1 MKKPF
6 LILLIILSLPNLLMA
21 QNLDD
26 AFSNQPDLSDKKMD
40 EANNFVHQGI
50 KDRVIEEGC
59 KDKHAKGC
67 EMPEDGMELEKMIGM
82 AYTTLGMIGGG
93 MSGPTL
99 NKKPTQ
105 EAKDLAKK
113 ETKDLAAKVTAEG
126 KGKAKEVK
134 PKKEEQT
141 DYCILAATAYEAL
154 GGMIQQSLQKKA
166 ESESAAIKDLQ
177 LQALVNLRETHKAR
191 KKTATIQASI
201 YSAVSACYV
210 AMGITGSAID
220 AKFILKTAG
229 AATLT
234 TLYWMKVDKHN
245 KAVDAVDRVIAS
257 VPKAGADCNPW
268 TKTPC
273 FCSEPTSKDLY
284 PAQYEEVCVLNN
296 GNFDTPK
303 VALGC
308 AEMTKDNKLQYD
320 KECKCK
326 QTNSCLKSN
335 LKPYVGQFALANNL
349 MNEANKTFDLINS
362 GEFDQAKI
370 DRAAYSASALA
381 SKVKFKPEEALP
393 KPSLT
398 AEQKKIADELKAV
411 MPEAVANIAATRTPS
426 YNGGVAES
434 GALGSSALGKLPPSV
449 KEKVA
454 EAIKV
459 NYKRGGGNTSNKLD
473 EPEFKMPSFG
483 QKDPEMAAG
492 TEIVSF
498 AEQAISKADV
508 SNAPETPIFDI
519 ISNRYR
525 RSGWKKLEQAEK

>member
-6 LILLIILSLPNLLMA
+6 LILLLIFSLPNMLLA
-21 QNLDD
+21 QSLDE
-26 AFSNQPDLSDKKMD
+26 AFSNQPDLTDKQMD
-40 EANNFVHQGI
+40 EANNFVHQGV
-50 KDRVIEEGC
+50 KDRKIEEGC
-59 KDKHAKGC
+59 KDKNLKGC
-67 EMPEDGMELEKMIGM
+67 EMPEDGMPLEKMISM

-93 MSGPTL
+93 MNGPTL

-105 EAKDLAKK
+105 EAKDAGKK
-113 ETKDLAAKVTAEG
+113 GKEAKVE
-126 KGKAKEVK
+126 KEK
-134 PKKEEQT
+134 QT
-141 DYCILAATAYEAL
+141 DYCILAAMAYETL

-166 ESESAAIKDLQ
+166 ESESAAIKDIQ
-177 LQALVNLRETHKAR
+177 LQSLVNLREAHKAR

-220 AKFILKTAG
+220 TGYILKTAG

-234 TLYWMKVDKHN
+234 ALYWKKVSKHK
-245 KAVDAVDRVIAS
+245 KAEEAVDRVIAS
-257 VPKAGADCNPW
+257 LPGADENCNPW

-273 FCSEPTSKDLY
+273 FCSESTSKELY
-284 PAQYEEVCVLNN
+284 PVQYEEVCVLNK
-296 GNFDTPK
+296 GDFDTPK

-308 AEMTKDNKLQYD
+308 AEMTTENKLQYD

-335 LKPYVGQFALANNL
+335 LKPYSSKFSLANNF
-349 MNEANKTFDLINS
+349 MDEANKTLDLINS
-362 GEFDQAKI
+362 GEFDQGKL
-370 DRAAYSASALA
+370 DRASISNSALA
-381 SKVKFKPEEALP
+381 SKVKFKAEEALP
-393 KPSLT
+393 SPTLT
-398 AEQKKIADELKAV
+398 AEQQKIADELKAV
-411 MPEAVANIAATRTPS
+411 MPGAVANIAATRTPS
-426 YNGGVAES
+426 YNGGVNES
-434 GALGSSALGKLPPSV
+434 SSMGSSALAKLPPSV

-459 NYKRGGGNTSNKLD
+459 DYKRGGGLKSNTND
-473 EPEFKMPSFG
+473 GPEFTMPSFG
-483 QKDPEMAAG
+483 PKDPEIAPG

-525 RSGWKKLEQAEK
+525 RSGWQKLDQVEK

>member
-1 MKKPF
+1 MKKPILLL
-6 LILLIILSLPNLLMA
+6 LILLSLPNMLIA
-21 QNLDD
+21 QTLDD

-40 EANNFVHQGI
+40 EANNFVHQGV
-50 KDRVIEEGC
+50 KDRVIQEGC

-67 EMPEDGMELEKMIGM
+67 EMPEDGMDLEMLIGK
-82 AYTTLGMIGGG
+82 AYTTLGMISGG
-93 MSGPTL
+93 MDGPTL
-99 NKKPTQ
+99 NKKMSN
-105 EAKDLAKK
+105 EAK
-113 ETKDLAAKVTAEG
+113 TAAKAAKE
-126 KGKAKEVK
+126 KAKETGEKVK
-134 PKKEEQT
+134 TDKENSP
-141 DYCILAATAYEAL
+141 DYCIIAATAYEAL
-154 GGMIQQSLQKKA
+154 GGMIQQSMQKKA
-166 ESESAAIKDLQ
+166 EAETAGIKDPQ

-210 AMGITGSAID
+210 AMGLTGSAID
-220 AKFILKTAG
+220 AKFIIKTAG

-234 TLYWMKVDKHN
+234 TLYWMKVSKHK

-284 PAQYEEVCVLNN
+284 PAQYEEVCVLNK
-296 GNFDTPK
+296 GNFDTPIA
-303 VALGC
+303 ALGC
-308 AEMTKDNKLQYD
+308 AEMTKENKLQYD

-335 LKPYVGQFALANNL
+335 LKPYSSKFGLANNL

-362 GEFDQAKI
+362 GEFDQGKL
-370 DRAAYSASALA
+370 DRASISASALA

-393 KPSLT
+393 KPNLT
-398 AEQKKIADELKAV
+398 AEQQKIADQLKAV

-434 GALGSSALGKLPPSV
+434 GVLGASALGSLPPSV

-473 EPEFKMPSFG
+473 EPEFTMPSFG
-483 QKDPEMAAG
+483 PKDPEIAAG

-525 RSGWKKLEQAEK
+525 RSGWQKLEQVEK